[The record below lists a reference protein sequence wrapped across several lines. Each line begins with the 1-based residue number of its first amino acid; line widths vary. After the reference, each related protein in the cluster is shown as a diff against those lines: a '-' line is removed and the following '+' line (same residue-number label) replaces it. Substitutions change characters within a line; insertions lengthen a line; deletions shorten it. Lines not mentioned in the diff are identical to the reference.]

1 MINMSFEV
9 ITMDQSIYYELQA
22 AAERLSPIVDGP
34 AWQTLS
40 RMENELDALL
50 PRFLRLCDQANAA
63 AAEHGEAC
71 FQLGLRCG
79 LMLMADVVSLK

>member
-40 RMENELDALL
+40 RMKN
-50 PRFLRLCDQANAA
+50 
-63 AAEHGEAC
+63 
-71 FQLGLRCG
+71 
-79 LMLMADVVSLK
+79 